1 LAHNKIR
8 EGYGQQLTNNT
19 CAEYIN
25 TVVILELEKWGGHFG
40 AKENVGGQH
49 KCLSCMVIF
58 RCF

>member
-1 LAHNKIR
+1 MGSNS
-8 EGYGQQLTNNT
+8 QNNT

-40 AKENVGGQH
+40 AKENVGGQGQH